1 MAIDNI
7 FLGLGRKSVGDVT
20 LYRRAGKQC
29 ARVRVRNV
37 RNPRS
42 YKQLFTRSILS
53 NIAQLYATGIDI
65 FNHSFEGRSVG
76 MECQKRFMKLN
87 VDRLRALMTADYNSG
102 AEPSACKA
110 RIGAR
115 NLKVG
120 VPFEGLQVSEGNY
133 SQMLFSYDPES
144 YGFKLPTV
152 ADGETVAAYARRVG
166 LVPNDIYTFLCFSV
180 QPWKDYMANFGP
192 EQPQNNLMCIFPCY
206 MAYAQLKVSAD
217 ILTDNTP
224 MNPDALLLTL
234 FDYYGGEDVSDLEIT
249 APVTPLAVVDHQSC
263 GGIACIRSKWGSDL
277 RSTSFLQP
285 SHQRGFDIGITYHLL
300 EQAWGDQAGINRADL
315 ILDGDN
321 FGPVATVTNPEDY
334 IGTVITIIGSA
345 NVVTALGQLAVG
357 SDATLLLNGYPLVFH
372 KDGASAYTVN
382 FVDKQDVGRPSLMY
396 EVATSSTYYATI
408 GVSTSSSLDNGWF
421 NALTEG
427 LGDFGDNLSQGA
439 AVQIFPAPSMYMDY

>member
-53 NIAQLYATGIDI
+53 NIAQLYATGIEI
-65 FNHSFEGRSVG
+65 FNHAFEGRSTG

-87 VDRLRALMTADYNSG
+87 VDRLRSMMTADYNSG

-133 SQMLFSYDPES
+133 SQNFFTYDPAQ
-144 YGFKLPTV
+144 YGFTAPAV
-152 ADGETVAAYARRVG
+152 AAGETVAAYARRVG
-166 LVPNDIYTFLCFSV
+166 LIPDDIYTFVCFDV
-180 QPWKDYMANFGP
+180 QPWKDYMANYGP
-192 EQPQNNLMCIFPCY
+192 ESPTNHMMCIYPCY
-206 MAYAQLKVSAD
+206 MAYAQLKVHAD
-217 ILTDNTP
+217 ILSDTTP
-224 MNPDALLLTL
+224 LTSSSLLLSL
-234 FDYYGGEDVSDLEIT
+234 FDYYGGEDVSDVSVSE
-249 APVTPLAVVDHQSC
+249 PVTQLAVFVHMSC
-263 GGIACIRSKWGSDL
+263 GGIACIRSKWGTDL

-285 SHQRGFDIGITYHLL
+285 SHEDGFDFGITYHLL

-321 FGPVATVTNPEDY
+321 FQPGGATTNPDDF
-334 IGTVITIIGSA
+334 IGTLIPKIEST
-345 NVVTALGQLAVG
+345 NVKAALLALQVGQVVSLVYNGWLFVFHRDAPDVLTMSYPLR
-357 SDATLLLNGYPLVFH
+357 SDPSTPSLKYDYLSNDSYWVLLNWTDTPIDDTWIEDFRSDMGFTSEQLV
-372 KDGASAYTVN
+372 DGLPVN
-382 FVDKQDVGRPSLMY
+382 TFPKP
-396 EVATSSTYYATI
+396 TYCVEY
-408 GVSTSSSLDNGWF
+408 
-421 NALTEG
+421 
-427 LGDFGDNLSQGA
+427 
-439 AVQIFPAPSMYMDY
+439 

>member
-53 NIAQLYATGIDI
+53 NIAQLYATGIEI

-76 MECQKRFMKLN
+76 MENQKRFMKLN
-87 VDRLRALMTADYNSG
+87 VDRLRAMMTADYNSG

-133 SQMLFSYDPES
+133 SQTLFTYDPAK
-144 YGFKLPTV
+144 YGFTAPAV
-152 ADGETVAAYARRVG
+152 AAGETVADYARRVG
-166 LVPNDIYTFLCFSV
+166 LVPDDIYTFVCFDV
-180 QPWKDYMANFGP
+180 QPWKDYMANYGP
-192 EQPQNNLMCIFPCY
+192 EAPTNHLMAIYPCY
-206 MAYAQLKVSAD
+206 MAYAQLKVHAD
-217 ILTDNTP
+217 ILSDNTP
-224 MNPDALLLTL
+224 ITSSSLLLSL
-234 FDYYGGEDVSDLEIT
+234 FDYYGGEDVSGLSISE
-249 APVTPLAVVDHQSC
+249 PVTQLAVFIHMSC
-263 GGIACIRSKWGSDL
+263 GGIACIRSKWGTDL

-285 SHQRGFDIGITYHLL
+285 SHEDGFDFGITYHLL
-300 EQAWGDQAGINRADL
+300 EAAWGDQAGINRADL

-321 FGPVATVTNPEDY
+321 FGPGVVQTNPAQYVGSRVAYGGSDTLAALIAGLEVGASMSALYNDWLIVFTRGAGDAVTVNYADPIAAGVPSIKYLYDAGTNYVTLTGYESEAMGSLWFSELAENLSKSDLTVTE
-334 IGTVITIIGSA
+334 
-345 NVVTALGQLAVG
+345 
-357 SDATLLLNGYPLVFH
+357 
-372 KDGASAYTVN
+372 
-382 FVDKQDVGRPSLMY
+382 
-396 EVATSSTYYATI
+396 
-408 GVSTSSSLDNGWF
+408 
-421 NALTEG
+421 
-427 LGDFGDNLSQGA
+427 GA
-439 AVQIFPAPSMYMDY
+439 AVATFEKPAVKFDI

>member
-53 NIAQLYATGIDI
+53 NVAQLYATGIEI
-65 FNHSFEGRSVG
+65 FNHAFEGRSVG
-76 MECQKRFMKLN
+76 MENQKRFMKLN
-87 VDRLRALMTADYNSG
+87 VDRLRAMMTADYNSG

-133 SQMLFSYDPES
+133 SQTFFTYDPAQ
-144 YGFKLPTV
+144 YGYIAPAV
-152 ADGETVAAYARRVG
+152 AEGETVAAYARRVG
-166 LVPNDIYTFLCFSV
+166 LIPDDIYTFVCFDV
-180 QPWKDYMANFGP
+180 QPWKDYMANYGP
-192 EQPQNNLMCIFPCY
+192 ESPTNHLMAIYPCY
-206 MAYAQLKVSAD
+206 MAYAQLKVKAN
-217 ILTDNTP
+217 ILSDNTP
-224 MNPDALLLTL
+224 ITSSSLLLSL
-234 FDYYGGEDVSDLEIT
+234 FDYYGGEDVSDVSISE
-249 APVTPLAVVDHQSC
+249 AVTQLAVFVHMSC
-263 GGIACIRSKWGSDL
+263 GGIACIRSKWGTDL

-285 SHQRGFDIGITYHLL
+285 SHEDGFDFGITYHLL

-321 FGPVATVTNPEDY
+321 FGPGESGTDPGDFVGMRLPSTDTAGIKAIIQAMDEQARVSIIFGGWLLQLYRTASDEVDINFADPLGGGLPSLKYEFATGSDFIMLSNYRSEAIDAGWMTDIRNELAMQ
-334 IGTVITIIGSA
+334 GWTINEGSA
-345 NVVTALGQLAVG
+345 VT
-357 SDATLLLNGYPLVFH
+357 SF
-372 KDGASAYTVN
+372 SA
-382 FVDKQDVGRPSLMY
+382 P
-396 EVATSSTYYATI
+396 
-408 GVSTSSSLDNGWF
+408 VSFT
-421 NALTEG
+421 
-427 LGDFGDNLSQGA
+427 
-439 AVQIFPAPSMYMDY
+439 DY

>member
-53 NIAQLYATGIDI
+53 NIAQLYATGIEI
-65 FNHSFEGRSVG
+65 FNHSFEGRSTG

-87 VDRLRALMTADYNSG
+87 VDRLRSMMTADYNSG

-133 SQMLFSYDPES
+133 SQNFFVYDAAQ
-144 YGFKLPTV
+144 YGYV
-152 ADGETVAAYARRVG
+152 APAVAEGETVAAYARRVG
-166 LVPNDIYTFLCFSV
+166 LVPDDIYTFVCFDVS
-180 QPWKDYMANFGP
+180 PDKDYMANYGP
-192 EQPQNNLMCIFPCY
+192 ESPTNHMMCIYPCY
-206 MAYAQLKVSAD
+206 MAYAQLKVHAD
-217 ILTDNTP
+217 ILSDATP
-224 MNPDALLLTL
+224 ISSASLLLSL
-234 FDYYGGEDVSDLEIT
+234 FDYYGGEDVSDVGVSD
-249 APVTPLAVVDHQSC
+249 PVTQLAVLTHMSC
-263 GGIACIRSKWGSDL
+263 GGIACIRSKWGTDL
-277 RSTSFLQP
+277 RSTSFLQA
-285 SHQRGFDIGITYHLL
+285 SHQDGFDFGITYHLL

-321 FGPVATVTNPEDY
+321 FVPGSNGFDINQY
-334 IGTVITIIGSA
+334 IGTQIPNMTQTQVKAAVSA
-345 NVVTALGQLAVG
+345 MAVG
-357 SDATLLLNGYPLVFH
+357 QDLTVLENGFVIVLHRDSATQI
-372 KDGASAYTVN
+372 TVN
-382 FVDKQDVGRPSLMY
+382 YFDTL
-396 EVATSSTYYATI
+396 
-408 GVSTSSSLDNGWF
+408 
-421 NALTEG
+421 
-427 LGDFGDNLSQGA
+427 GDNLPTLRYLLA
-439 AVQIFPAPSMYMDY
+439 AGTNVKVIYAWEELDEQAMWFQEIEGYFDSMDETFVEGLPVSTFPKPAIFMEY

>member
-53 NIAQLYATGIDI
+53 NIAQLYATGIEI
-65 FNHSFEGRSVG
+65 FNHAFEGRSTG

-87 VDRLRALMTADYNSG
+87 VDRLRSMMTADYNSG

-133 SQMLFSYDPES
+133 SQNFFVYDS
-144 YGFKLPTV
+144 AQYGFAAPAV
-152 ADGETVAAYARRVG
+152 SDGETVAAYARRVG
-166 LVPNDIYTFLCFSV
+166 LVPDDIYTFVCFDVS
-180 QPWKDYMANFGP
+180 PDKDYMANYGP
-192 EQPQNNLMCIFPCY
+192 EAPTNHLMAIYPCY
-206 MAYAQLKVSAD
+206 MAYAQLKVHAD
-217 ILTDNTP
+217 ILSDNTP
-224 MNPDALLLTL
+224 LTSTSLLLSL
-234 FDYYGGEDVSDLEIT
+234 FDYYGGEDVSEVMVSE
-249 APVTPLAVVDHQSC
+249 AVTQLAVLTHMSC
-263 GGIACIRSKWGSDL
+263 GGIACIRSKWGTDL

-285 SHQRGFDIGITYHLL
+285 SHEDGFDFGITYHLL

-321 FGPVATVTNPEDY
+321 FSPGSNGFDINQY
-334 IGTVITIIGSA
+334 IGTQITIYAMADVKAAVSA
-345 NVVTALGQLAVG
+345 LAVG
-357 SDATLLLNGYPLVFH
+357 QELTVLENGWVTVFH
-372 KDGASAYTVN
+372 RDSASQITVN
-382 FVDKQDVGRPSLMY
+382 YFDSLGDNVPSVKYSYASGDGVRVLYAWEEVSAESNWLTELQGYFSGGDITFVEGLP
-396 EVATSSTYYATI
+396 
-408 GVSTSSSLDNGWF
+408 VSTF
-421 NALTEG
+421 AKPT
-427 LGDFGDNLSQGA
+427 
-439 AVQIFPAPSMYMDY
+439 VYMEI

>member
-53 NIAQLYATGIDI
+53 NIAQLYATGIEI
-65 FNHSFEGRSVG
+65 FNHAFEGRSTG

-87 VDRLRALMTADYNSG
+87 VDRLRAMMTADYNSG
-102 AEPSACKA
+102 AAPSACKA

-133 SQMLFSYDPES
+133 SQTFFTYDPAQ
-144 YGFKLPTV
+144 YGYIAPAV
-152 ADGETVAAYARRVG
+152 AEGETVAAYARRVG
-166 LVPNDIYTFLCFSV
+166 LVPDDIYTFVCFDV
-180 QPWKDYMANFGP
+180 QPWKDYMANYGP
-192 EQPQNNLMCIFPCY
+192 EAPSNHMMAIYPCY
-206 MAYAQLKVSAD
+206 MAYAQLKVKAD
-217 ILTDNTP
+217 ILSDNTP
-224 MNPDALLLTL
+224 ITSSSLLLSL
-234 FDYYGGEDVSDLEIT
+234 FDYYGGEDVSDVSISE
-249 APVTPLAVVDHQSC
+249 AVTQLAVFVHMSC
-263 GGIACIRSKWGSDL
+263 GGISCIRSKWGTDL

-285 SHQRGFDIGITYHLL
+285 SHEDGFDFGITYHLL

-321 FGPVATVTNPEDY
+321 FGPGESSTDPGSFVGMRLQSADADGIRAIIQGMAEQERVSIIYGGWLIQLYRTASDEVDINYADPLGGGSPSLRYEIASGTGFVMLSNYSSVAIESGWFTDFQGFFGIQGWTFNEGSAVTNY
-334 IGTVITIIGSA
+334 SA
-345 NVVTALGQLAVG
+345 
-357 SDATLLLNGYPLVFH
+357 P
-372 KDGASAYTVN
+372 
-382 FVDKQDVGRPSLMY
+382 
-396 EVATSSTYYATI
+396 VA
-408 GVSTSSSLDNGWF
+408 F
-421 NALTEG
+421 TE
-427 LGDFGDNLSQGA
+427 
-439 AVQIFPAPSMYMDY
+439 Y